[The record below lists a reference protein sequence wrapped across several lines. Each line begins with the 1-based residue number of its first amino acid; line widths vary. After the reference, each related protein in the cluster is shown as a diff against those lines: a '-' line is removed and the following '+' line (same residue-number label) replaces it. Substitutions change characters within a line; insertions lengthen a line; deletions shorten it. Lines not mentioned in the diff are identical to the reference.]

1 MAFSTIDTEAS
12 GVRPRTSAGVRPQ
25 SRVASPFTLP
35 PVEQDRPAPRPPA
48 QATRGASAQPSAG
61 QGTDPARPKV
71 AERTPRRE
79 PAPAGAERK
88 PEVSKAKPDRA
99 QGADASRDRSEPI
112 GQAAGG
118 SEPVSKTPAAPAE
131 PAPAAVVDAALAAE
145 ARTKVAESSEEVEE
159 GSESETQDAAPTPL
173 PFLAVT
179 AQTPPPVVPGLT
191 PSPPPGQGTT
201 SADPAVPPAGAEAV
215 TEGAA
220 PAAPLALRVQARS
233 GRGEASEGEGQAKAD
248 GDGSALPPA
257 AQASTDAPVL
267 TDLLPA
273 PTPTAHARTAETA
286 APASTHSAATVGA
299 SVPVPLGAVP
309 MTIGLRAL
317 SGSNNFEIRLDPK
330 DLGRIEV
337 NLAIDTE
344 TNTVQ
349 ATLRVD
355 RPETLALLQRD
366 AGSLQQALSQAG
378 LDVPEGGISLS
389 LRSDSGAGGGGSGSG
404 EQPPGPPARTGREDA
419 GDRPLPPALPLRLY
433 GGGRGLDI
441 RI

>member
-25 SRVASPFTLP
+25 PRVANPFTLP
-35 PVEQDRPAPRPPA
+35 PVERDTPAPRPPA

-61 QGTDPARPKV
+61 QGTEPARPKV

-79 PAPAGAERK
+79 PPPAGAERR
-88 PEVSKAKPDRA
+88 PEASKAKLDRA
-99 QGADASRDRSEPI
+99 QGANASRVRSEPI
-112 GQAAGG
+112 GQADGA
-118 SEPVSKTPAAPAE
+118 SQPVPKTPAAPAE
-131 PAPAAVVDAALAAE
+131 PAPAAVVGAATAAE
-145 ARTKVAESSEEVEE
+145 AQTNVAESSEDVEE
-159 GSESETQDAAPTPL
+159 GSESETQGDAPTPL

-191 PSPPPGQGTT
+191 PPPGQGTT
-201 SADPAVPPAGAEAV
+201 RADPAVPPGGAEAV
-215 TEGAA
+215 TEGVALTAA
-220 PAAPLALRVQARS
+220 LAPRVQARS
-233 GRGEASEGEGQAKAD
+233 GRGDASEGEGQAKAD
-248 GDGSALPPA
+248 GDGTALPPT
-257 AQASTDAPVL
+257 AQASADAPAL

-273 PTPTAHARTAETA
+273 PAPIAHARTAETA
-286 APASTHSAATVGA
+286 APAPAHSAATAGA

-337 NLAIDTE
+337 NLAIETE

-404 EQPPGPPARTGREDA
+404 EQPPGPSARTGREEA